1 MQVPFIVA
9 PFQFVTLRLRHS
21 RAPSPANPRQSRVR
35 HPELHLQRQPQN
47 QSTSRSTTAVVSSP
61 VAMRQSQ
68 PHKLASITPREWVG
82 HPPFVLQGNTQFGG
96 TIYIRTE
103 PSTGFYQMA
112 QGNSDF
118 GYYGASALS
127 HEQVHLNGGGEYPA
141 FQRQESVFQGFER
154 FFQNPALYRGLDESI
169 RDGIKA
175 NQPQ

>member
-1 MQVPFIVA
+1 
-9 PFQFVTLRLRHS
+9 
-21 RAPSPANPRQSRVR
+21 
-35 HPELHLQRQPQN
+35 
-47 QSTSRSTTAVVSSP
+47 
-61 VAMRQSQ
+61 
-68 PHKLASITPREWVG
+68 
-82 HPPFVLQGNTQFGG
+82 
-96 TIYIRTE
+96 
-103 PSTGFYQMA
+103 MA